1 MEGPLGTPTIV
12 GMTTTIRLRGAADI
26 ITVLPY
32 HLGYRPD
39 DSLVVVCLTGNRIGM
54 VGRIDLPPDDVDPI
68 LVTLELLP
76 VVSRE
81 RPDAV
86 VLIGFESRFGGSEPA
101 SVAMRDAIR
110 SAGIAVAD
118 RLRVRDGRWWSLDC
132 PGDCCPADGEP
143 VPADDEVPAV
153 ADYVLR
159 GRHPAPSRAD
169 LTDLLAHRPDTAQD
183 TRCAAF
189 VHDLGLAQRS
199 RTTLLRRRRRMLRH
213 WGRVLDPT
221 VSGLDAVGAPP
232 PAGDEAWAWAVV
244 SLLDVAVRDLLIAW
258 LCPGTLDL
266 EVFPASLRRM
276 AAAELPSRSAL
287 LGGAAQGRG
296 QGGDAGLGVA
306 APGGGQGDAHDGDA
320 GHADGHEDG
329 HDDGRG
335 DGPEDDDGA
344 AGAALVERLATVCR
358 AAPPELSPG
367 PLTVLAHVV
376 WWQGDGALARTALD
390 LALSVDPDYRLAVL
404 LERMVDVA
412 ARPRVSA

>member
-1 MEGPLGTPTIV
+1 
-12 GMTTTIRLRGAADI
+12 MTTTIRLRGAADI

-54 VGRIDLPPDDVDPI
+54 VGRIDLPPEEVDPS
-68 LVTLELLP
+68 LVTVELLP

-86 VLIGFESRFGGSEPA
+86 VLVGFERRLGGSEPA

-110 SAGIAVAD
+110 SVGIAVAN

-183 TRCAAF
+183 TRCAAL

-276 AAAELPSRSAL
+276 AAVELPSRSAL
-287 LGGAAQGRG
+287 LGGSAHLSGLDD
-296 QGGDAGLGVA
+296 DARLGIA
-306 APGGGQGDAHDGDA
+306 APGGDQGDAHDGDA
-320 GHADGHEDG
+320 WPAGGHEVEGEGG
-329 HDDGRG
+329 HDSE
-335 DGPEDDDGA
+335 PEDDGA
-344 AGAALVERLATVCR
+344 VGAALVERLATVCR